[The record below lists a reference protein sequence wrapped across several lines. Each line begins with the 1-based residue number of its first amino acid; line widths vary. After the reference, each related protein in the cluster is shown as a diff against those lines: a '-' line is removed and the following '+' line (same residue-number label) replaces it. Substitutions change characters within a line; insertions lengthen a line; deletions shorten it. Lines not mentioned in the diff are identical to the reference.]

1 MLQQQLAPGYI
12 IQLTAMSASDMLVFS
27 LPISFTIL
35 ELTIS
40 ELFLMHNEFEKTKIK
55 NYKYNT

>member
-1 MLQQQLAPGYI
+1 VGYPLSPSRPQMLQQQLAPGYI

-35 ELTIS
+35 ELTI
-40 ELFLMHNEFEKTKIK
+40 LEFISHAQ
-55 NYKYNT
+55 